1 MGLKDLFRRWS
12 KGEDDRALQRADEE
26 SRMTPAE
33 RAVDSEDFEGKKE
46 DLAVFRI
53 GSRRCGSR
61 RPRPAAALAP
71 ETTESGR

>member
-46 DLAVFRI
+46 DLAVFNSRT
-53 GSRRCGSR
+53 GSEAADAAADDLDL
-61 RPRPAAALAP
+61 PRP
-71 ETTESGR
+71 